1 MSFPATT
8 YSISTLHYKLSTFSN
23 LIFYYAFESLLL
35 PNESA
40 AHI

>member
-1 MSFPATT
+1 MSFLAAI
-8 YSISTLHYKLSTFSN
+8 YSKPTLQYKLGTFSN
-23 LIFYYAFESLLL
+23 LISHCAIESLLL